1 MIVVKIDN
9 FVMNL
14 LQNFF
19 MFFGYRHKNLLYNI
33 IVRNLKLKYRK
44 SYLGILWTMIV
55 PAANATVY
63 FFVFNQIMK
72 VQLPNQ
78 LLILLS
84 GLMLWI
90 FFSSSVVQGMESIV
104 ANHSL
109 LNKTPIP
116 PHVFPLS
123 EVITLFINFLFS
135 VPILLFIQ
143 VQSTGFNFFGLCILV
158 LSAII
163 LFVISYSLAL
173 ILSYGFAF
181 LRDLRHL
188 VGILIQIW
196 FYLTPII
203 YLSKMVPEKYSF
215 IIYINPLAALF
226 ENMHQSFALGLN
238 VNFNLLLISLL
249 WSFGLLLVSFICY
262 SLFNKKI
269 VEYI

>member
-1 MIVVKIDN
+1 MMVVKIHT
-9 FVMNL
+9 FLMSL
-14 LQNFF
+14 LQNFYI
-19 MFFGYRHKNLLYNI
+19 FFGYRHKNLLYNI

-55 PAANATVY
+55 PAANAAVY

-143 VQSTGFNFFGLCILV
+143 IQSTGLNFYGLCIL
-158 LSAII
+158 LFSAIV
-163 LFVISYSLAL
+163 LFIISYSLSL

-188 VGILIQIW
+188 IGIIIQIW

-203 YLSKMVPEKYSF
+203 YLSKMVPEKYNF
-215 IIYINPLAALF
+215 IIYLNPIAALF
-226 ENMHQSFALGLN
+226 ENMHQAFALGAN
-238 VNFNLLLISLL
+238 VNS
-249 WSFGLLLVSFICY
+249 GLLFVSLIWALALLTLSFICY